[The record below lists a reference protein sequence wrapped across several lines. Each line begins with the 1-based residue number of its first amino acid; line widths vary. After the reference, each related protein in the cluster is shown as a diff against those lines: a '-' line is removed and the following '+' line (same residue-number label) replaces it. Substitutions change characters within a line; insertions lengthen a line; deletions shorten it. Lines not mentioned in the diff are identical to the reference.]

1 MVVNSRTEK
10 MRPPSPNMVNLNFMR
25 KIGVIGIILFP
36 LFSMAQR
43 QAPQGTPADVST
55 SKKKERKGEFY
66 FSWGYNTE
74 WFTHSNLKINQP
86 SLGND
91 FTFVD
96 ITGHDHKGWD
106 DKLFTKPIS
115 IPQYNYRI
123 GYIFNKEKGLG
134 VEINFDHTKFI
145 FGDNQMVHIKGQ
157 FAGKPVDGQVL
168 FASSSPGSVDSS
180 YYYLNNG
187 ANFLLF
193 NIVKRWP
200 IWINKKQTIRID
212 GLGKF
217 GIGPVIPHVQNKF
230 FDQPQNDPHFQFG
243 GWNVGVEGDLKAT
256 FFHYIFLEYGNKLDY
271 ARYSGLKIY
280 QGTAKQAFGTYEMIL
295 NLGLSFPIGKVAP

>member
-1 MVVNSRTEK
+1 
-10 MRPPSPNMVNLNFMR
+10 MVNLKFMR
-25 KIGVIGIILFP
+25 KIGVMGIILFP
-36 LFSMAQR
+36 LFSMAQS
-43 QAPQGTPADVST
+43 QAPQAASANYSA

-106 DKLFTKPIS
+106 DGLFSKPIS

-157 FAGKPVDGQVL
+157 YAGKPVDGQVL
-168 FASSSPGSVDSS
+168 FASSAPGSVDSS

-230 FDQPQNDPHFQFG
+230 FDQPENDPHFQFG
-243 GWNVGVEGDLKAT
+243 GWNVGVEGDLKVT

-295 NLGLSFPIGKVAP
+295 NLGVSFPVGKVVP

>member
-1 MVVNSRTEK
+1 
-10 MRPPSPNMVNLNFMR
+10 MVNLKFMR
-25 KIGVIGIILFP
+25 KIGVFGIMLLP
-36 LFSMAQR
+36 LFSMAQS
-43 QAPQGTPADVST
+43 QAPPGNPTEAKA

-86 SLGND
+86 SLGNN
-91 FTFVD
+91 FTFED
-96 ITGHDHKGWD
+96 ISGHDHKGWD
-106 DKLFTKPIS
+106 DGLFTKPVS

-157 FAGKPVDGQVL
+157 YAGKPVDGQVL
-168 FASSSPGSVDSS
+168 FASSSPGSLDSS

-200 IWINKKQTIRID
+200 IWINKKETIRID

-230 FDQPQNDPHFQFG
+230 FDQPENDPHFQFG
-243 GWNVGVEGDLKAT
+243 GWNVGVEGDLKVT

-295 NLGLSFPIGKVAP
+295 NLGVSFPVGKVVQ

>member
-1 MVVNSRTEK
+1 
-10 MRPPSPNMVNLNFMR
+10 MR
-25 KIGVIGIILFP
+25 KISVIGIILFP
-36 LFSMAQR
+36 LFSMAQH

-96 ITGHDHKGWD
+96 ISGHDHKGWD

-295 NLGLSFPIGKVAP
+295 NLGVSFPIGKVAP

>member
-1 MVVNSRTEK
+1 
-10 MRPPSPNMVNLNFMR
+10 MR
-25 KIGVIGIILFP
+25 KVCVFGVILFP
-36 LFSMAQR
+36 LFCLAQSEI
-43 QAPQGTPADVST
+43 PQGHGTVFPASQ
-55 SKKKERKGEFY
+55 KKERKHEFY

-74 WFTHSNLKINQP
+74 WYTHSNIRIDQP
-86 SLGND
+86 SQGNSY
-91 FTFVD
+91 TFLDVY
-96 ITGHDHKGWD
+96 GHDHKGWD
-106 DKLFTKPIS
+106 GGKLFTSPVS

-157 FAGKPVDGQVL
+157 FGGRPVDGQVL
-168 FASSSPGSVDSS
+168 FADSAVGTSGSS

-212 GLGKF
+212 GLGKV
-217 GIGPVIPHVQNKF
+217 GVGPVIPHVQNKF
-230 FDQPQNDPHFQFG
+230 FDEPENDPHFQFG
-243 GWNVGVEGDLKAT
+243 GWNVGIEGDLKFT

-280 QGTAKQAFGTYEMIL
+280 EGTAKQAFGTYEMIL
-295 NLGLSFPIGKVAP
+295 NLGVSFPVGKVISPVSAKSIN

>member
-1 MVVNSRTEK
+1 MI
-10 MRPPSPNMVNLNFMR
+10 NLKFMR
-25 KIGVIGIILFP
+25 KIGVIGIILLP
-36 LFSMAQR
+36 LFGIAQS
-43 QAPQGTPADVST
+43 QAPQGTPANYSA

-106 DKLFTKPIS
+106 DGLFSKPIS

-157 FAGKPVDGQVL
+157 YAGKPVDGQVL

-217 GIGPVIPHVQNKF
+217 GVGPVIPHVQNKF
-230 FDQPQNDPHFQFG
+230 FDQPENDPHFQFG
-243 GWNVGVEGDLKAT
+243 GWNVGVEGDLKVT

-295 NLGLSFPIGKVAP
+295 NLGVSFPVGKVVP